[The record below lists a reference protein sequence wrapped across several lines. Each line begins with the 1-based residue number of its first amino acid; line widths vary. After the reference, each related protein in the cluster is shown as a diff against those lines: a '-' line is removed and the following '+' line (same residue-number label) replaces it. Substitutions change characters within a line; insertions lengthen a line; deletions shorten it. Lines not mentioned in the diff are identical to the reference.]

1 MTAAEQLEQAAER
14 YADELRVSTAIP
26 GALVPMLHDIARTS
40 YICGAKDALAS
51 QWISVKEQLPED
63 LEQVLVRVP
72 PEPIFPDLTMPGY
85 STIAYRD
92 NGRWRSW
99 MDNTCHPTHW
109 LPIPKFNNEDEES

>member
-1 MTAAEQLEQAAER
+1 MTREEYEQKKHECWEYVRKTILTIYGSKEKRAFD
-14 YADELRVSTAIP
+14 YAFDRA
-26 GALVPMLHDIARTS
+26 
-40 YICGAKDALAS
+40 YALAL